1 MNKSITNNKAH
12 VSTVGSER
20 VSHMQTGNIS
30 RKQGQAEPTVVHWSV
45 QDRTNTILEQSEEVI
60 E

>member
-30 RKQGQAEPTVVHWSV
+30 RKQGQTVVHSSV